1 MSLFTVDDTRCT
13 RCGACVDEC
22 PARII
27 ALADRR
33 SLPEIVPGGSELCI
47 ACGHCVAVCPHGAL
61 SLAAMPIETCPIIT
75 ERIDDPARVEWFLRA
90 RRSIRSY
97 RKRPVDRQT
106 IERLID
112 IARHAP
118 SGHNAQPLEWLVV
131 HTEGETHRLAGLVIE
146 WMRIVL
152 RDFPEQAKAVHMD
165 LVIAGWE
172 MGIDAVL
179 RGAPHL
185 VLCHAPKDNMMAR
198 AAGTIALAYLELA
211 APSLDLGSCCAGF
224 FDAALGFYPPLAE
237 AVGLPE
243 GHAGFGSVMLGYPR
257 HRYHRMP
264 RRNAAKITWK

>member
-1 MSLFTVDDTRCT
+1 
-13 RCGACVDEC
+13 
-22 PARII
+22 
-27 ALADRR
+27 
-33 SLPEIVPGGSELCI
+33 
-47 ACGHCVAVCPHGAL
+47 
-61 SLAAMPIETCPIIT
+61 
-75 ERIDDPARVEWFLRA
+75 
-90 RRSIRSY
+90 
-97 RKRPVDRQT
+97 
-106 IERLID
+106 
-112 IARHAP
+112 
-118 SGHNAQPLEWLVV
+118 
-131 HTEGETHRLAGLVIE
+131 
-146 WMRIVL
+146 
-152 RDFPEQAKAVHMD
+152 MD